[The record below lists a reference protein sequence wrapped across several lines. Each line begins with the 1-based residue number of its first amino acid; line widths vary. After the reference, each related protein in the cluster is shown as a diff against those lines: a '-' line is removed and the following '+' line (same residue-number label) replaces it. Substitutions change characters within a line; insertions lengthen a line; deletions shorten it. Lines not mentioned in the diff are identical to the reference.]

1 MSVLIQGDQLRTIAY
16 GRKVDRTT
24 ATIPQTAQ
32 AAIFTVTGGRVVV
45 TSLVGEVT
53 TAIGATVTTLK
64 VTGNPTTGT
73 DVDIATAT
81 AITSKEVGSLVTLP
95 LTLAGALNVQSAGAG
110 EIPGALGFL
119 IPIGTLDIVTSAST
133 TGSMKWSITYIPYD
147 DGAAVA
153 AA

>member
-1 MSVLIQGDQLRTIAY
+1 MSVLIQGDQLRTLRL
-16 GRKVDRTT
+16 GRKVDRAT

-32 AAIFTVTGGRVVV
+32 APIYSITGGRVVV
-45 TSLVGEVT
+45 TALVGEVT
-53 TAIGATVTTLK
+53 TVIGGTATTLK
-64 VTGNPTTGT
+64 VTGNPTTGS

-81 AITSKEVGSLVTLP
+81 AITSKEVGSLITLP

-133 TGSMKWSITYIPYD
+133 TGAIKWSLTYFPFD
-147 DGAAVA
+147 DGAAVVA
-153 AA
+153 A